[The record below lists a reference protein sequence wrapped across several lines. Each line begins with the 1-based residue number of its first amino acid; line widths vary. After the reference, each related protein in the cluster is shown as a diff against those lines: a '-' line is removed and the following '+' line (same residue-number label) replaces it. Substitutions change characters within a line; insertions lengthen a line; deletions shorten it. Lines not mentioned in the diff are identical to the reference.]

1 MPLDIAVALTAT
13 RAPASLLEEALIA
26 PELFSRFE
34 DATPIELPG
43 LRDRSEDLFSI
54 VADRLAREG
63 LRVRGKPLGIE
74 GSAFAR
80 LVEYPFEG
88 EDAEL
93 ASIVTRLVAHA
104 EGEVVKAADVDAIG
118 LQQPALEAD
127 ADADRPAGP
136 RSALVR

>member
-1 MPLDIAVALTAT
+1 MPLDVAVALTAT
-13 RAPASLLEEALIA
+13 AA
-26 PELFSRFE
+26 PELLLESGMLATELHARFA

-63 LRVRGKPLGIE
+63 LRVRGTPIGIDAA
-74 GSAFAR
+74 AFSR

-104 EGEVVKAADVDAIG
+104 RGDVVKAADIDAID
-118 LQQPALEAD
+118 LQPAPHAD
-127 ADADRPAGP
+127 ETERSEKDAKAR
-136 RSALVR
+136 RIH